1 MINIKKF
8 TFNEFSENT
17 YVIWD
22 EKSKEGL
29 IVDPGC
35 SNQQEEIILT
45 NFISQKNLSIKYLIN
60 THCHLDHIMGCKFI
74 KEKFNP
80 VYLIPEKDLPFL
92 EHIDQQFSFLGVEI
106 EKPPMP
112 DKFITG
118 ELVLN
123 IGDAIPKFLFTPGHT
138 PGEYC
143 IYFEKEKFCITGDV
157 LFQENIG
164 RTDLWGGDYDTLL
177 NSIKQELFTLPDD
190 TVIYPGHGEN
200 SEIGYEKRNNPFI
213 IQSV

>member
-60 THCHLDHIMGCKFI
+60 THCHLDHIMGCKFV

-92 EHIDQQFSFLGVEI
+92 EHIDQQFAYLGVKI
-106 EKPPMP
+106 ERPPMP
-112 DKFITG
+112 DKFITE
-118 ELVLN
+118 ELVIN

-143 IYFEKEKFCITGDV
+143 VYFEKEKFCITGDV
-157 LFQENIG
+157 LFQENVG

-177 NSIKQELFTLPDD
+177 NSIRQKLFTFPDD
-190 TVIYPGHGEN
+190 TVIYPGHGES

-213 IQSV
+213 TQSV

>member
-1 MINIKKF
+1 MLNIKKF
-8 TFNEFSENT
+8 TFNEFYENT

-35 SNQQEEIILT
+35 SNLQEENILKS
-45 NFISQKNLSIKYLIN
+45 FIKERNLSIKHLLN
-60 THCHLDHIMGCKFI
+60 THCHLDHVMGCKFV
-74 KEKFNP
+74 KENFNP
-80 VYLIPEKDLPFL
+80 VYLIPEKDLPFI
-92 EHIDQQFSFLGVEI
+92 EHIDQQSAFLGVEI

-112 DKFITG
+112 DNFITE
-118 ELVLN
+118 ELLLN
-123 IGDAIPKFLFTPGHT
+123 IGGTVPKFLYTPGHS

-143 IYFEKEKFCITGDV
+143 VYFENEKFCITGDV
-157 LFQENIG
+157 LFQGNIG

-177 NSIKQELFTLPDD
+177 NSIKQKLFTLPDD

-200 SEIGYEKRNNPFI
+200 SEIGLEKKENPFLI
-213 IQSV
+213 SQG